1 MDYYTKLDD
10 YEEIAPY
17 LEVDPEGFEPAIQTE
32 DFKPDYSCIIVIDGL
47 PIVNADR
54 VKKLRDFLM
63 RIYTTVSKKINA
75 DDLHFNVD
83 ATSGMTPDFAFMKF
97 ASPSD
102 AANAVK
108 LTDNYVLDKNHTLKV
123 CLYQQIETIMS
134 TPDEFVPTG
143 AKEFKSRPDPT
154 SWLNDRQGRDQF
166 IVRHSNETE
175 IYWANDMV
183 GEQPSYLY
191 GGEREK
197 EKGMNWCESYT
208 KWSPQGTYLATFYR
222 PGLKIW
228 GGDQFQQ
235 QGGDANGRFMHSG
248 VEEVDFSPCESY
260 MITYVFSAYDAKDA
274 IKVWDLRSGELLRAF
289 ALKNPLDEQFQ
300 VQAEI
305 SEQKGKK
312 EAKVERLMRGKIKS
326 FQNNKSGGSFTITE
340 GNVDHVGVPFNKV
353 TALQF
358 PNRFKWSADG
368 KYVARLS
375 IGILQIYEIVLTENP
390 PMHLLDKKSLAAK
403 DVLGF
408 NWSPRGNLLAYWSP
422 ANGNHP
428 AMINIVSLPS
438 REVVCS
444 RKIFDVQDGRMMLQN
459 ESEWMIWQ
467 NEGDFLC
474 VRMIKITGKK
484 RTSVLMFFRCCDAGI
499 PVEILEL
506 PETVFDVQWEPQ
518 GKRVCIVH
526 GEQRSPT
533 ISFYSMG
540 GAKENSGIAVANSVV
555 KGGSGSSGKKVEDR
569 EELALLFQLKD
580 KQCNREINWSPAGGV
595 VAIANIQSDSAMFDL
610 HDVDNNVT
618 MATRK
623 HDRCTRISWDPSG
636 RIIATATVTDLRQGS
651 NVRGQSDDGYNF
663 YTFQGTP
670 IVQVRKEK
678 LYQFAWRPRPKEL
691 LSPQERK
698 KIIKDL
704 KKYEKIFDKEDRAKK
719 LELNEAV
726 NVERRGVAEE
736 FLLFLNQR
744 TLAHRET
751 RAQRMTLRD
760 EYDSEDD
767 SNYQIVTALEETV
780 VSTKEQIV
788 S

>member
-1 MDYYTKLDD
+1 MDYYTSLDD

-17 LEVDPEGFEPAIQTE
+17 LEVDPEGFEPPIDIE
-32 DFKPDYSCIIVIDGL
+32 PFKLDFSCMIVIDGL
-47 PIVNADR
+47 PVVNESR
-54 VKKLRDFLM
+54 LKKLRTFLI
-63 RIYTTVSKKINA
+63 RIYNTVSKNIRD
-75 DDLHFNVD
+75 DDLYFNVNPE
-83 ATSGMTPDFAFMKF
+83 TGQTPDFAFMKF
-97 ASPSD
+97 ANPTD

-108 LTDNYVLDKNHTLKV
+108 LTNNYVLDKNHTLKV
-123 CLYQQIETIMS
+123 CLYQEIEDIMN
-134 TPDEFVPTG
+134 TPDEFAPAPV
-143 AKEFKSRPDPT
+143 KEFKPRPDPT

-166 IVRHSNETE
+166 IVRHGNETE

-183 GEQPSYLY
+183 GEQPSYIY
-191 GGEREK
+191 GGERER
-197 EKGMNWCESYT
+197 EKGVNWCESYT

-222 PGLKIW
+222 QGLKIW

-235 QGGDANGRFMHSG
+235 QGGDANGRFIHSG

-274 IKVWDLRSGELLRAF
+274 IKVWDIRSGELLRAF

-312 EAKVERLMRGKIKS
+312 DTKVERTIRGKIKS
-326 FQNNKSGGSFTITE
+326 FHNNKSGGSFTITE
-340 GNVDHVGVPFNKV
+340 GNVDHIGVPFNKV

-358 PNRFKWSADG
+358 PNRFKWSHDG
-368 KYVARLS
+368 KYVARLAV
-375 IGILQIYEIVLTENP
+375 GILQIYEIVLSESP
-390 PMHLLDKKSLAAK
+390 PMRLLDKKSLAAK

-422 ANGNHP
+422 AHGNLP
-428 AMINIVSLPS
+428 AMINIVSIPS

-444 RKIFDVQDGRMMLQN
+444 RKIFDVQDGRMILQT
-459 ESEWMIWQ
+459 ESEWMVWQ

-474 VRMIKITGKK
+474 VRMTKITGKK
-484 RTSVLMFFRCCDAGI
+484 RTSVLMFFRCCDPEI

-526 GEQRSPT
+526 GEQRQPT

-540 GAKENSGIAVANSVV
+540 GSKESSGIAVANSVV
-555 KGGSGSSGKKVEDR
+555 AKGSSGKKVEDK

-580 KQCNREINWSPAGGV
+580 KACNRAINWSPAGGV
-595 VAIANIQSDSAMFDL
+595 VAIANVQSDSAIFDL

-623 HDRCTRISWDPSG
+623 HDRCTRLTWDPSG
-636 RIIATATVTDLRQGS
+636 RILATATVIELRQGV
-651 NVRGQSDDGYNF
+651 NVRGQSEDGYNL

-698 KIIKDL
+698 DIIKNL
-704 KKYEKIFDKEDRAKK
+704 KKYEKIFEKEDRAKK
-719 LELNEAV
+719 MELNEAV
-726 NVERRGVAEE
+726 NMERRGVAEE
-736 FLLFLNQR
+736 FIRFLNER
-744 TLAHRET
+744 TLAYMAT
-751 RAQRMTLRD
+751 RPQRVALRGG
-760 EYDSEDD
+760 YDSDDD
-767 SNYQIVTALEETV
+767 SNYQIVSHLEETV
-780 VSTKEQIV
+780 VSTKEQVI

>member
-1 MDYYTKLDD
+1 MDYYANLED
-10 YEEIAPY
+10 YEDIAPF
-17 LEVDPEGFEPAIQTE
+17 LEADPEGFEPEIKTGE
-32 DFKPDYSCIIVIDGL
+32 FKPDFSSIIVIDGL
-47 PIVNADR
+47 PVVGADR

-63 RIYTTVSKKINA
+63 RICATVSKNISS
-75 DDLHFNVD
+75 DDLHFDVD
-83 ATSGMTPDFAFMKF
+83 STSGKTPDFAFMKF
-97 ASPSD
+97 ATHED
-102 AANAVK
+102 ATNAVK
-108 LTDNYVLDKNHTLKV
+108 LTDNYVLDRNHTLKV
-123 CLYQQIETIMS
+123 CLYQEIENIMN
-134 TPDEFVPTG
+134 TPEEFVPSNV
-143 AKEFKSRPDPT
+143 KEFKPRPDPT

-191 GGEREK
+191 GGERER

-235 QGGDANGRFMHSG
+235 QGGDANGRFMHSC

-274 IKVWDLRSGELLRAF
+274 IKVWDIRSGELLRAF
-289 ALKNPLDEQFQ
+289 SLKNPLDEQFQ

-305 SEQKGKK
+305 SEVKGKK
-312 EAKVERLMRGKIKS
+312 EAKLERTIRGKIKS

-375 IGILQIYEIVLTENP
+375 VGILQIYEIVLSESP
-390 PMHLLDKKSLAAK
+390 PMRLLDKKSLAAK

-408 NWSPRGNLLAYWSP
+408 NWSPRGNLLSYWSP

-428 AMINIVSLPS
+428 AMINIVSIPS

-444 RKIFDVQDGRMMLQN
+444 RKIFDVQDGRTLLQN
-459 ESEWMIWQ
+459 ESDWMIWQ

-474 VRMIKITGKK
+474 VRMVKITGKK
-484 RTSVLMFFRCCDAGI
+484 RTSVLMFFRCCDTGI

-506 PETVFDVQWEPQ
+506 PDQVFDVQWEPQ

-526 GEQRSPT
+526 GESRSPT
-533 ISFYSMG
+533 LSFYSMG
-540 GAKENSGIAVANSVV
+540 GSKAASGIAVANSVV
-555 KGGSGSSGKKVEDR
+555 AKGGNKKSEDK

-595 VAIANIQSDSAMFDL
+595 VAIAYIQSDSALFDL

-636 RIIATATVTDLRQGS
+636 RIIATATVTDLRNNS
-651 NVRGQSDDGYNF
+651 VRGQSEDGYNL

-691 LSPQERK
+691 LSPQQRK

-704 KKYEKIFDKEDRAKK
+704 KKYEKVFDKEDKAKK
-719 LELNEAV
+719 QELHEAT
-726 NVERRGVAEE
+726 NMERRGVAEE
-736 FLLFLNQR
+736 FLLYLNAR
-744 TLAHRET
+744 TLAFKET
-751 RAQRMTLRD
+751 RSQRIAIRD
-760 EYDSEDD
+760 GYDSDDD
-767 SNYQIVTALEETV
+767 SNYQVVSHLEETV
-780 VSTKEQIV
+780 VSTKEQV
-788 S
+788 M